1 LDKNL
6 IHPFALAY
14 MCDIDSLDSELN
26 IIRKSIKQFELKY
39 HSIKTIFQYHK
50 FLLDYQ
56 LAFFELY
63 KLCTIAITIPVS
75 SAACERTFSYM
86 KIIKSYLRN
95 SMLHDNLSSLSIIA
109 IEKSEA
115 KSLNIEDIINI
126 FAECHNNRRILFK

>member
-1 LDKNL
+1 MDPRNSNFLDKNL
-6 IHPFALAY
+6 IHPLAY
-14 MCDIDSLDSELN
+14 MCDIDSLDTELN

-39 HSIKTIFQYHK
+39 HSIKTIFQFHK

-63 KLCTIAITIPVS
+63 KLFTIAIIIPVS
-75 SAACERTFSYM
+75 SAACERTFSCM
-86 KIIKSYLRN
+86 KRIKSYLRN
-95 SMLHDNLSSLSIIA
+95 SMLYNNQSSLSIFA

-126 FAECHNNRRILFK
+126 FAE